1 MLNEHLCQLD
11 DVGGGPSRYAP
22 QLCQP
27 VEVQIASNESD
38 EIIANDVKKSQTL
51 DQSTQSNDFDPDE
64 EISEDFPVPI
74 PYDI

>member
-1 MLNEHLCQLD
+1 MKYTQFIFLNLIFMSGLVADET
-11 DVGGGPSRYAP
+11 ST
-22 QLCQP
+22 

-38 EIIANDVKKSQTL
+38 EIIANDEKKSQTL

>member
-1 MLNEHLCQLD
+1 MSGLVADET
-11 DVGGGPSRYAP
+11 ST
-22 QLCQP
+22 
-27 VEVQIASNESD
+27 VEAQVATNESG

>member
-1 MLNEHLCQLD
+1 MSGLVADET
-11 DVGGGPSRYAP
+11 ST
-22 QLCQP
+22 
-27 VEVQIASNESD
+27 VEAKVASNESD
-38 EIIANDVKKSQTL
+38 EIIANDEKKLQTL

>member
-1 MLNEHLCQLD
+1 MSGLVADET
-11 DVGGGPSRYAP
+11 ST
-22 QLCQP
+22 

-38 EIIANDVKKSQTL
+38 EIIANDEKKSQTL

-64 EISEDFPVPI
+64 EISEDFPVSI

>member
-1 MLNEHLCQLD
+1 MSGLVAEET
-11 DVGGGPSRYAP
+11 ST
-22 QLCQP
+22 
-27 VEVQIASNESD
+27 VEAQISSNESD

>member
-1 MLNEHLCQLD
+1 MKYTQFIFLNLIFMSGLVADET
-11 DVGGGPSRYAP
+11 ST
-22 QLCQP
+22 

-51 DQSTQSNDFDPDE
+51 DQSAQSNDFDPDE

>member
-1 MLNEHLCQLD
+1 MKYTQFIFLNLVFMSGLVADET
-11 DVGGGPSRYAP
+11 ST
-22 QLCQP
+22 
-27 VEVQIASNESD
+27 VEAQIASNESD

>member
-1 MLNEHLCQLD
+1 MSGLVADET
-11 DVGGGPSRYAP
+11 ST
-22 QLCQP
+22 

-38 EIIANDVKKSQTL
+38 EIIANDVKESQTL

>member
-1 MLNEHLCQLD
+1 MKYTQVIFLTLIFMSGLVADET
-11 DVGGGPSRYAP
+11 STA
-22 QLCQP
+22 
-27 VEVQIASNESD
+27 EVQIASNESD
-38 EIIANDVKKSQTL
+38 EIIANDEKKSQTL

>member
-1 MLNEHLCQLD
+1 MKYTQFIFLNLIFMSGLVAD
-11 DVGGGPSRYAP
+11 DTST
-22 QLCQP
+22 
-27 VEVQIASNESD
+27 VEAQIASNESD

>member
-1 MLNEHLCQLD
+1 MSGLVADET
-11 DVGGGPSRYAP
+11 ST
-22 QLCQP
+22 

-38 EIIANDVKKSQTL
+38 EIIANDEKKSQTL
-51 DQSTQSNDFDPDE
+51 DQSAQSNDFDPDE

>member
-1 MLNEHLCQLD
+1 MSGLVADET
-11 DVGGGPSRYAP
+11 ST
-22 QLCQP
+22 

-38 EIIANDVKKSQTL
+38 EIIANDEKKSQTL

>member
-1 MLNEHLCQLD
+1 MSGLVAEET
-11 DVGGGPSRYAP
+11 ST
-22 QLCQP
+22 

-38 EIIANDVKKSQTL
+38 EIIANDEKKSQTL

>member
-1 MLNEHLCQLD
+1 MKYTQFIFLNLIFMSGLVADET
-11 DVGGGPSRYAP
+11 ST
-22 QLCQP
+22 
-27 VEVQIASNESD
+27 VEAQIASNESD
-38 EIIANDVKKSQTL
+38 EIIANDEKKSQTL

>member
-1 MLNEHLCQLD
+1 MKYTQFIFLNLIFISGLIADET
-11 DVGGGPSRYAP
+11 ST
-22 QLCQP
+22 
-27 VEVQIASNESD
+27 VEAQIASNESD
-38 EIIANDVKKSQTL
+38 EIIANDVKKSQAL

>member
-1 MLNEHLCQLD
+1 MKYTQFIFLNLIFMSGLVADETNTAKAQ
-11 DVGGGPSRYAP
+11 V
-22 QLCQP
+22 
-27 VEVQIASNESD
+27 ASNESD
-38 EIIANDVKKSQTL
+38 EIIANDVKESQTL

>member
-1 MLNEHLCQLD
+1 MKYTQFIFLNLIFMSGLVADET
-11 DVGGGPSRYAP
+11 ST
-22 QLCQP
+22 

-38 EIIANDVKKSQTL
+38 EIIANDEKKLQTL

>member
-1 MLNEHLCQLD
+1 MKYTQFIFLNLIFMSGLIADET
-11 DVGGGPSRYAP
+11 ST
-22 QLCQP
+22 
-27 VEVQIASNESD
+27 VEAQIASNESD

>member
-1 MLNEHLCQLD
+1 MKYTQVIFLTLIFMSGLVADEI
-11 DVGGGPSRYAP
+11 ST
-22 QLCQP
+22 
-27 VEVQIASNESD
+27 VEAQIAGNESD
-38 EIIANDVKKSQTL
+38 EIIANDEKKSQTL

>member
-1 MLNEHLCQLD
+1 MSELVADET
-11 DVGGGPSRYAP
+11 ST
-22 QLCQP
+22 
-27 VEVQIASNESD
+27 VEAQIASNEPD

-51 DQSTQSNDFDPDE
+51 DQNAQSNDFDPDE

>member
-1 MLNEHLCQLD
+1 MSGLVADET
-11 DVGGGPSRYAP
+11 ST
-22 QLCQP
+22 
-27 VEVQIASNESD
+27 VEAQIASNKSD

-51 DQSTQSNDFDPDE
+51 DQSPQSNDFDPDE

>member
-1 MLNEHLCQLD
+1 MKYTQFIFLNLIFMSGLVADET
-11 DVGGGPSRYAP
+11 ST
-22 QLCQP
+22 
-27 VEVQIASNESD
+27 VEAQIASNESD

>member
-1 MLNEHLCQLD
+1 MKYTQFIFLNLIFMSGLVADETSTLE
-11 DVGGGPSRYAP
+11 A
-22 QLCQP
+22 
-27 VEVQIASNESD
+27 QIASNEPD

-51 DQSTQSNDFDPDE
+51 DQSAQSNDFDPDE

>member
-1 MLNEHLCQLD
+1 M
-11 DVGGGPSRYAP
+11 SR
-22 QLCQP
+22 LLSDENNT
-27 VEVQIASNESD
+27 VEAQIASNESD

>member
-1 MLNEHLCQLD
+1 MKYTQFIFLNLIFMSGLVADET
-11 DVGGGPSRYAP
+11 ST
-22 QLCQP
+22 
-27 VEVQIASNESD
+27 VEAQIASNESD
-38 EIIANDVKKSQTL
+38 KIIANDVKKSQTL

>member
-1 MLNEHLCQLD
+1 MSGLVADE
-11 DVGGGPSRYAP
+11 SST
-22 QLCQP
+22 
-27 VEVQIASNESD
+27 VEAQVATNESD

-51 DQSTQSNDFDPDE
+51 DQSTKSNDFDPDE

>member
-1 MLNEHLCQLD
+1 MSGLVADET
-11 DVGGGPSRYAP
+11 ST
-22 QLCQP
+22 
-27 VEVQIASNESD
+27 VEAQVASNESD

-51 DQSTQSNDFDPDE
+51 NQRTQSNDFDPDE

>member
-1 MLNEHLCQLD
+1 MKYTQFIFLSLIFMSGLVADETNT
-11 DVGGGPSRYAP
+11 AKA
-22 QLCQP
+22 
-27 VEVQIASNESD
+27 QIASNESD

>member
-1 MLNEHLCQLD
+1 MSGLVADET
-11 DVGGGPSRYAP
+11 ST
-22 QLCQP
+22 

-38 EIIANDVKKSQTL
+38 EIIANDEKKLQTL

>member
-1 MLNEHLCQLD
+1 MKYTQFIFLNLIFMSGLVADET
-11 DVGGGPSRYAP
+11 ST
-22 QLCQP
+22 

-38 EIIANDVKKSQTL
+38 EIIANDEKKSQTL
-51 DQSTQSNDFDPDE
+51 DQNTQSNDFDPDE

>member
-1 MLNEHLCQLD
+1 MKYTQFIFLNLIFMSELVAD
-11 DVGGGPSRYAP
+11 ETST
-22 QLCQP
+22 
-27 VEVQIASNESD
+27 VEAQISSNESD

>member
-1 MLNEHLCQLD
+1 MKYTQFIFLNLIFMSGLVADET
-11 DVGGGPSRYAP
+11 ST
-22 QLCQP
+22 

>member
-1 MLNEHLCQLD
+1 MSGLVADESNTVDAQ
-11 DVGGGPSRYAP
+11 V
-22 QLCQP
+22 
-27 VEVQIASNESD
+27 ASSDSD

>member
-1 MLNEHLCQLD
+1 MSGLVADET
-11 DVGGGPSRYAP
+11 ST
-22 QLCQP
+22 
-27 VEVQIASNESD
+27 VEVQIASSESD
-38 EIIANDVKKSQTL
+38 EIIANDEKKSQTL